1 MHSFCRYG
9 IVVVFFDGLYH
20 NYYMSV
26 YRLFTVSVVRPVAS
40 AICSTVITF
49 IDFSL
54 RAVSSFPCSM
64 PSASPF
70 AHGLDV
76 KLRKLVTFLLP
87 LCGIEL
93 AAQYFF
99 QFHISCFYRFKFT
112 TAKVQK
118 KADYQKIFRKYFGL
132 QEEFTRSRP
141 YKVSVCFLCSYR
153 YNVFS

>member
-1 MHSFCRYG
+1 
-9 IVVVFFDGLYH
+9 
-20 NYYMSV
+20 MSV
-26 YRLFTVSVVRPVAS
+26 YKLLTVSVVRPVAS

-76 KLRKLVTFLLP
+76 KLRELVTFLLP

-118 KADYQKIFRKYFGL
+118 KPIIRKFSANIL
-132 QEEFTRSRP
+132 A
-141 YKVSVCFLCSYR
+141 YR
-153 YNVFS
+153 RNSPALVLIQCQFVFFVHIVITFFPKLTLR